1 MTRKRRSGGSF
12 EAKMAGGV
20 FRDLVYIEE
29 NSVSVLCCAA
39 LIAIAAAAAAAA
51 AAVLSLCACA
61 YCFL

>member
-29 NSVSVLCCAA
+29 NSVGVLCCAA
-39 LIAIAAAAAAAA
+39 LIAIAAAAA

-61 YCFL
+61 YCFI

>member
-12 EAKMAGGV
+12 EAKMTTGV

-29 NSVSVLCCAA
+29 NSVGVLCCAA
-39 LIAIAAAAAAAA
+39 LIAIAAAAATA